1 MKLTGW
7 GRYPQIET
15 DLIAPRQESDLIDIA
30 RLGPSIARGNGRAYG
45 DCAVNA
51 TKTIHMKHF
60 NRMLSFD
67 VGGGVLVVEAGVLL
81 SDVIKV
87 CLQKG
92 WFPPVTPGT
101 KFVTIGGMIAAD
113 VHGKNHHKHGSFREF
128 VEWIDLLCWDGGVQR
143 CSPNANRD
151 LFNWTIGGM
160 GLTGI
165 VLRAAFR
172 LQPVETGWVR
182 QRSLVAKNIDHAI
195 DLFEGNLNS
204 TYSVAWIDC
213 MARGARLGQSL
224 ITLGEHARREE
235 IDAAAQSM
243 PRFPQPKRGRY
254 IGIDFPNFTLN
265 NLSVRCFNTLYYLKG
280 KSAAADRLV
289 SWDSYFYPLDK
300 ILGWNRIYGRR
311 GFSQYQCVIPLAQSR
326 AGLHALLECISQS
339 GCASFLAVLKRFGK
353 QRGKFSFPFEGYT
366 LALDFPVTARSL
378 DLMNKLDE
386 ITSHHGGRLNLAK
399 DSRISAEVLA
409 TMDDRAGK
417 FRQYRQD
424 EGINQIFSSE
434 QSIRLKL

>member
-1 MKLTGW
+1 M
-7 GRYPQIET
+7 
-15 DLIAPRQESDLIDIA
+15 
-30 RLGPSIARGNGRAYG
+30 
-45 DCAVNA
+45 
-51 TKTIHMKHF
+51 
-60 NRMLSFD
+60 
-67 VGGGVLVVEAGVLL
+67 VG
-81 SDVIKV
+81 
-87 CLQKG
+87 
-92 WFPPVTPGT
+92 
-101 KFVTIGGMIAAD
+101 
-113 VHGKNHHKHGSFREF
+113 
-128 VEWIDLLCWDGGVQR
+128 R

-311 GFSQYQCVIPLAQSR
+311 GFSQYQVIRGTIPS
-326 AGLHALLECISQS
+326 GLHALLECISQS